1 MEAGQATQDK
11 YTYHL
16 RSANLSSLLEIQL
29 QQSGYLSI
37 KIELSGLNI

>member
-29 QQSGYLSI
+29 QETRYFRI